1 MNIKIN
7 ISIYIMKKKVLFLLT
22 VFLYS
27 ITAFA
32 QEKKEVIIKAG
43 TIVPLESISNVRASK
58 AHEGQNIDF
67 KVSRDVI
74 IDKVVAIPAGT
85 IAKGVVY
92 EAKRSAWLGTKGR
105 LGIRMRYLTLPSG
118 DNVNFSSSEVY
129 ITGKNRTPLSVVIF
143 CCTCIPLPCG
153 SKAEMKIG
161 YEFDASVANNTVVIV
176 E

>member
-67 KVSRDVI
+67 KVSRDFSH
-74 IDKVVAIPAGT
+74 T
-85 IAKGVVY
+85 
-92 EAKRSAWLGTKGR
+92 GR
-105 LGIRMRYLTLPSG
+105 NYSQGG
-118 DNVNFSSSEVY
+118 
-129 ITGKNRTPLSVVIF
+129 SV
-143 CCTCIPLPCG
+143 
-153 SKAEMKIG
+153 
-161 YEFDASVANNTVVIV
+161 
-176 E
+176 

>member
-74 IDKVVAIPAGT
+74 I
-85 IAKGVVY
+85 AKGVVY
-92 EAKRSAWLGTKGR
+92 EAKRSAWFGTKGR

>member
-1 MNIKIN
+1 
-7 ISIYIMKKKVLFLLT
+7 MKKKILFLLA
-22 VFLYS
+22 VFVYS
-27 ITAFA
+27 IMGFA

-43 TIVPLESISNVRASK
+43 TVVPLEAISNVRASQV
-58 AHEGQNIDF
+58 HEGQNIDF

-74 IDKVVAIPAGT
+74 VDKIVAIPAGT
-85 IAKGVVY
+85 IAKGIVY
-92 EAKRSAWLGTKGR
+92 EAKRLAWFGTKGR
-105 LGIRMRYLTLPSG
+105 LGIKLRYLTLPSG

-161 YEFDASVANNTVVIV
+161 YEFDASVANNTTITL